1 MDENINKV
9 VLIGHSQGGTISSM
23 VLDELNAEAN
33 IKSSIRK
40 LVRISVTLKKSAL
53 IPDDS

>member
-1 MDENINKV
+1 MDEDINKV